1 MTVDPL
7 ADPAPAIERLPL
19 WAQVMLAARLIRR
32 AIGDQSAFVPACETL
47 IDGCFGGEHGWHRGV
62 LDVHRLPATAATGSL
77 RAALEAALDA
87 AFAAETSLDFSAAE
101 TACTSSA
108 LRAIGEASQAPSLN
122 PLQARTY
129 VVSDLDLLGFSLWRG
144 RRRPPRAAAARDPRP
159 PRGGG
164 YVGKADSA
172 MCSAIAR
179 AEVAPGEGAFLTAVT
194 RRRWLILKSSTKV
207 PSMSMA

>member
-47 IDGCFGGEHGWHRGV
+47 IDGWLLLGGEHGWHRGV

-108 LRAIGEASQAPSLN
+108 RARSRGVPGAEPEPAASPDVLV
-122 PLQARTY
+122 L
-129 VVSDLDLLGFSLWRG
+129 
-144 RRRPPRAAAARDPRP
+144 
-159 PRGGG
+159 
-164 YVGKADSA
+164 
-172 MCSAIAR
+172 
-179 AEVAPGEGAFLTAVT
+179 
-194 RRRWLILKSSTKV
+194 
-207 PSMSMA
+207 

>member
-101 TACTSSA
+101 TACTSSLTSTCSGSPVA
-108 LRAIGEASQAPSLN
+108 RQAPTATSRCR
-122 PLQARTY
+122 AR
-129 VVSDLDLLGFSLWRG
+129 SSAAS
-144 RRRPPRAAAARDPRP
+144 RRRLCGEGRFGYVLGDCQGGGC

-164 YVGKADSA
+164 
-172 MCSAIAR
+172 
-179 AEVAPGEGAFLTAVT
+179 
-194 RRRWLILKSSTKV
+194 V
-207 PSMSMA
+207 PDCCDAS